1 MAEFEPSGETGVPS
15 IEAQPMNF
23 VQRLGGVFFEPKK
36 TFEDINRKP
45 SWFGI
50 FLILCALVLVSM
62 YVLQTRMD
70 HETYMRKALQMNA
83 FTRNLPEEQVQKI
96 VTQPQGAFQR
106 YSQYVFAPVGVLLTY
121 LVTAGVLLLIF
132 VLLGAAIT
140 FKKSLAVAI
149 WGMAPPGI
157 VVTLL
162 GILFMYVK
170 DPETLDLN
178 PAQNIASNLGMLVS
192 SKEHPALSSLLSSLD
207 LFSFWT
213 IFLLATGYVAIS
225 DRKLTMGKAVAAIV
239 AMWAIWVLGK
249 AGFMAFWG

>member
-1 MAEFEPSGETGVPS
+1 MADFEPTGETGVPGS
-15 IEAQPMNF
+15 EAQPMNF
-23 VQRLGGVFFEPKK
+23 VQRLGGVFFEPQK

-45 SWFGI
+45 SWLGI
-50 FLILCALVLVSM
+50 FLIVCALALASM

-70 HETYMRKALQMNA
+70 HETYMRKALRMSS
-83 FTRNLPEEQVQKI
+83 FTRNLPEEQIQKI

-106 YSQYVFAPVGVLLTY
+106 YSQWVFAPVGVLVAY
-121 LVTAGVLLLIF
+121 LITAGVFLLVF

-140 FKKSLAVAI
+140 FKKSLAISV

-157 VVTLL
+157 IMTLL

-178 PAQNIASNLGMLVS
+178 PAGNIASNLGMLVS
-192 SKEHPALSSLLSSLD
+192 SKEHPAISSLLSSLD

-225 DRKLTMGKAVAAIV
+225 NRKLTMGKSVAAIV

-249 AGFMAFWG
+249 AGFSALWG